1 MKVRVSVTLIR
12 AHCTRDNLVRPKNFL
27 FQIVVECVE
36 MSLKLF
42 YILPL
47 QLYRFT
53 GESEYLLDQ
62 KECLRLGDFMRK
74 TGKSLEFVE

>member
-1 MKVRVSVTLIR
+1 M
-12 AHCTRDNLVRPKNFL
+12 
-27 FQIVVECVE
+27 VECVE

-74 TGKSLEFVE
+74 TGKSLDFVESIAKQTKASF

>member
-1 MKVRVSVTLIR
+1 M
-12 AHCTRDNLVRPKNFL
+12 RPKKFPFSDCGRMRRDVIKTVL
-27 FQIVVECVE
+27 
-36 MSLKLF
+36 
-42 YILPL
+42 YITL

-74 TGKSLEFVE
+74 TGKSLEIVE